1 MSEIKLKSCPFCGGK
16 PYLETNHRAFINAKT
31 TKVAFVR
38 CKSCNART
46 ERIPL
51 EKYGKTSH
59 SLEAKLDAIAA
70 WNKRAEKTGKWIVKK
85 DRFNSTIAVCS
96 VCGAENR
103 AGNFPFCFEC
113 GAKMEGYENER

>member
-1 MSEIKLKSCPFCGGK
+1 MNEIKLKPCPFCGGK

-31 TKVAFVR
+31 TKVAYVR

-59 SLEAKLDAIAA
+59 SFEAELDAIEA
-70 WNKRAEKTGKWIVKK
+70 WNKRTERTGKWIVKK
-85 DRFNSTIAVCS
+85 DRFNSTCAICS
-96 VCGAENR
+96 ECGANNC
-103 AGNFPFCFEC
+103 AGNFKYCFEC
-113 GAKMEGYENER
+113 GAKMEGETE